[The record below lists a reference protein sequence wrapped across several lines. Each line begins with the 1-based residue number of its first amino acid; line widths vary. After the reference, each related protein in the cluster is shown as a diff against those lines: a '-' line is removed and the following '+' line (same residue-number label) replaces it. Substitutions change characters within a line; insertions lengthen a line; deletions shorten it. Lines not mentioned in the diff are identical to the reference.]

1 MDLRISGNF
10 GASGRIATRRIQIV
24 FAFYS
29 PNKILLLRGGICQE
43 AFDIWKTSSSKPSW
57 GGVVHPFRDSQYSS
71 GKKGLVALPGI
82 EPGFED

>member
-10 GASGRIATRRIQIV
+10 RGIRKDCHKANSDFIRFL
-24 FAFYS
+24 FA
-29 PNKILLLRGGICQE
+29 NKILLLRGGICQE

-57 GGVVHPFRDSQYSS
+57 GGVVHPFRDFQYSS
-71 GKKGLVALPGI
+71 KKKGLVALPGI